1 MCLRIVLEQPYLA
14 AQYRGT
20 AACRYTSV
28 PGSNFQ
34 ALATMFM
41 RFILTKMFH
50 LKRFTYGMYY
60 CDPGI
65 PLRRLGLQIRYW
77 DSRTGHDQ
85 ELLSDPKLLS
95 LSQRQFDCVVTPNGM
110 TISEFLKTMVQGR
123 EDPFFAVDLGR
134 VLRLNK
140 QWKMLLPG
148 VDAFYGEVQVIFYIE

>member
-1 MCLRIVLEQPYLA
+1 
-14 AQYRGT
+14 
-20 AACRYTSV
+20 
-28 PGSNFQ
+28 
-34 ALATMFM
+34 
-41 RFILTKMFH
+41 MFH
-50 LKRFTYGMYY
+50 LKRFAYGMYY

-95 LSQRQFDCVVTPNGM
+95 LSQRQFNCIVTPNDM

-134 VLRLNK
+134 VLRLHK
-140 QWKMLLPG
+140 QWKMLLPR
-148 VDAFYGEVQVIFYIE
+148 VDVFYGEVQDI